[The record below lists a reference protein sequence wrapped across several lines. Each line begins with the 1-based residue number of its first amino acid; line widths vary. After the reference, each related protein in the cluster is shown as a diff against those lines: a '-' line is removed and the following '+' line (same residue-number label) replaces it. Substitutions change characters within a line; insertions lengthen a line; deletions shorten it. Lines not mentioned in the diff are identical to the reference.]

1 MTLLKQINPDL
12 IHVQGLDMLKIAC
25 TYKRRVNRNVRIIY
39 EVADLHRLL
48 VDKQKSPVKKMVQ
61 WYLRREDRRLKDRY
75 DLLILTSE
83 KYYEV
88 YFQTL
93 VEPERMLYMP
103 NVPDLSAFHSYEKK
117 AENEPFT
124 LGYIGAI
131 RYKKQMINLIQ
142 AAKATGVHLLI
153 AGYEDAPAVIEPMCA
168 QDPSITWVGRFDFAA
183 QAAALYGQCDAM
195 YSVYDAD
202 MHNVRVALPN
212 KLYEAVYCEMP
223 LIVAKDTYLAEVVDQ
238 WGVGFAVDHRQP
250 QELIALLEQLRDQR
264 IPLEPI
270 VENCRKR
277 KMDIDLAVYNQK
289 LKAWLNKLLT
299 LSVG

>member
-1 MTLLKQINPDL
+1 
-12 IHVQGLDMLKIAC
+12 
-25 TYKRRVNRNVRIIY
+25 
-39 EVADLHRLL
+39 
-48 VDKQKSPVKKMVQ
+48 
-61 WYLRREDRRLKDRY
+61 
-75 DLLILTSE
+75 
-83 KYYEV
+83 
-88 YFQTL
+88 
-93 VEPERMLYMP
+93 
-103 NVPDLSAFHSYEKK
+103 
-117 AENEPFT
+117 
-124 LGYIGAI
+124 
-131 RYKKQMINLIQ
+131 
-142 AAKATGVHLLI
+142 
-153 AGYEDAPAVIEPMCA
+153 
-168 QDPSITWVGRFDFAA
+168 VGRFDFAT
-183 QAAALYGQCDAM
+183 QAAALYGKCDAM

-212 KLYEAVYCEMP
+212 KLYESVYCEMP